1 MPTPDLRE
9 AEFLAALH
17 DLMPQGAAW
26 PREPGTLMDA
36 LLAAIAER
44 AAAQHARIGTLADA
58 ESFPAAAA
66 EMLSDWERAY
76 GLPDGCGSEGDS
88 VAQRRAALL
97 ARIAERG
104 GQSRAY
110 FIGVAAALGF
120 EVTIEEFRPFRAGAG
135 RAGEPVYGQDWAFV
149 WRVNA
154 PETTVVPFRAGIS
167 AAGDPLR
174 SWGNARLECVI
185 RRIAPAHTVVLFSY
199 S

>member
-17 DLMPQGAAW
+17 GLMPQGPAW
-26 PREPGTLMDA
+26 PREPGTLIDA
-36 LLAAIAER
+36 VLHAMADR
-44 AAAQHARIGTLADA
+44 AAAQHARIGVLANA
-58 ESFPAAAA
+58 ESYPASTA
-66 EMLSDWERAY
+66 EMLTDWERAY

-88 VAQRRAALL
+88 TAQRRAALL
-97 ARIAERG
+97 SRIAERG

-120 EVTIEEFRPFRAGAG
+120 TVTIEECRPFRVGVSRVG
-135 RAGEPVYGQDWAFV
+135 DPLYGQGWIFT
-149 WRVNA
+149 WRVRA
-154 PETTVVPFRAGIS
+154 PETTIVPFRVGIS
-167 AAGDPLR
+167 RVGDPLR

-185 RRIAPAHTVVLFSY
+185 RRIAPAHTTVLFAY

>member
-9 AEFLAALH
+9 ADFLAALH
-17 DLMPQGAAW
+17 ALLPQGSAW
-26 PREPGTLMDA
+26 PRAPGTMLDA
-36 LLAAIAER
+36 LLGAIADR
-44 AAAQHARIGTLADA
+44 AAAQHARIRTLADD

-66 EMLSDWERAY
+66 EMLADWERAY
-76 GLPDGCGSEGDS
+76 GLPDGCGGEGDS

-120 EVTIEEFRPFRAGAG
+120 DVTIEEIRPARIGVARIGDPIYSEAWIFT
-135 RAGEPVYGQDWAFV
+135 
-149 WRVNA
+149 WRMNA
-154 PETTVVPFRAGIS
+154 PATTITPTRIGIS
-167 AAGDPLR
+167 RIGDPLR
-174 SWGNARLECVI
+174 SWGNNRLECVI
-185 RRIAPAHTVVLFSY
+185 RRIAPAHTTVLFSY